1 MADRLAREYAEGRDV
16 READGSWRDLS
27 GFSCIQEKRAHG
39 ENAVVRK
46 QLRESCNNAMK
57 SACDALIEAEAL
69 DWEGASVII
78 INSVVLLCLAALP
91 RSSTYEECVSF
102 YCALQMCKGAI
113 IHERGRVAQY
123 VERLSL
129 MPYTPAHQQEQARD
143 VIARFSVLVDSTAA
157 GNRPLV
163 VARETPNASY
173 FTMIGS
179 SPNVVTCAIFRERE
193 MSMGSLLRCKSCKF
207 DFAGDNR
214 VELAASCI
222 YPYSNSEDNKI
233 KLWYAELQH
242 TDDCFLVKR
251 LLPVLANSLDDQFT
265 NISFFSAVMSN
276 VLVGQNIETA
286 LRGFN
291 AGAPSPGMD
300 LGADPVVAAT
310 NNVDLITSSNS
321 NVPSNASSY
330 TGPTAGRQIR
340 MVNLESMFKGSYNL
354 DAEYKRFCNPNA
366 EAPVDSTTSAFERD
380 MQIQERTLSL
390 AAIMAR
396 RSYQGMSKRQFTNS
410 MLETAQ
416 GHRGPMDLDA
426 AIRAFSTISMQRG
439 AGSWHSIIRAPE
451 SESEEEYMPV
461 AKFVPVYVSVWDP
474 LFHEGSRWHNAIDPI

>member
-1 MADRLAREYAEGRDV
+1 MRY
-16 READGSWRDLS
+16 
-27 GFSCIQEKRAHG
+27 
-39 ENAVVRK
+39 
-46 QLRESCNNAMK
+46 
-57 SACDALIEAEAL
+57 
-69 DWEGASVII
+69 
-78 INSVVLLCLAALP
+78 
-91 RSSTYEECVSF
+91 TEE
-102 YCALQMCKGAI
+102 
-113 IHERGRVAQY
+113 HR
-123 VERLSL
+123 
-129 MPYTPAHQQEQARD
+129 QQQARD
-143 VIARFSVLVDSTAA
+143 VIARFRELVDSTAA

-179 SPNVVTCAIFRERE
+179 SANVVTCAIFREKE
-193 MSMGSLLRCKSCKF
+193 MSLGSLLRCKSCKF

-214 VELAASCI
+214 GVLAASCI
-222 YPYSNSEDNKI
+222 FPYSNSDENNI
-233 KLWYAELQH
+233 QLWYAELQH

-251 LLPVLANSLDDQFT
+251 LIPVLADSLNDRFT

-276 VLVGQNIETA
+276 VLVGQDIETA
-286 LRGFN
+286 LSGFN

-300 LGADPVVAAT
+300 LGAAAAVVAT
-310 NNVDLITSSNS
+310 TDVDLITSSNS

-366 EAPVDSTTSAFERD
+366 EAPVDSVTSTFERD

-396 RSYQGMSKRQFTNS
+396 RSCQGMTKRQFTNS

-416 GHRGPMDLDA
+416 GHRGPMDLEA
-426 AIRAFSTISMQRG
+426 AIRAFSTITMQRG

-451 SESEEEYMPV
+451 SESEEEYKSV
-461 AKFVPVYVSVWDP
+461 TKFVPVYRDVWEP
-474 LFHEGSRWHNAIDPI
+474 LFLESSKWCNSIEPI